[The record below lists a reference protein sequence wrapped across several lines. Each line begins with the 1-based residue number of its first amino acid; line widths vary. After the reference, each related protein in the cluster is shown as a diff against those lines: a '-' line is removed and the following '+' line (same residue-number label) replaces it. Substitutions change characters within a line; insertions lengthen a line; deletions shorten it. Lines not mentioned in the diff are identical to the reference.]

1 MLFSVYFLYAFVVCG
16 APFSPKVPMPYGER
30 FETGK
35 VAEACESAGMKA
47 LCWGDETC
55 TYTKNANSRQVS
67 NESDFTL
74 IEQLRCEVSQY
85 NLGCGSTSSKNTLTK
100 VQTPSS
106 SSI

>member
-35 VAEACESAGMKA
+35 VAEACENAGMKA

-67 NESDFTL
+67 IESDLTL
-74 IEQLRCEVSQY
+74 IEQLRCEVTQY
-85 NLGCGSTSSKNTLTK
+85 NLGCGRTNSMNTLTK
-100 VQTPSS
+100 VETPCS